1 MENKRI
7 VIVGTSGSGKT
18 TLARRL
24 AAKHGIPHIELDVLY
39 WQPGWV
45 ETPMPEFIGKIEK
58 VLHENTDWVIC
69 GNYNDARKLTLPAAT
84 HIIWLDT
91 PLYLNLWR
99 VLKRS
104 VVRWLTQKESFA
116 GCPETFSHIFL
127 TKKSLLLWV
136 WNTHAERRRKYTTML
151 TTTNYPQ
158 AQIYRV
164 KNSKEYNAALQLV

>member
-1 MENKRI
+1 MKNRRI
-7 VIVGTSGSGKT
+7 VVVGTSGSGKT
-18 TLARRL
+18 TLARKL
-24 AAKHGIPHIELDVLY
+24 AAKHNIPHIELDVLY

-58 VLHENTDWVIC
+58 ALHENNEWVIC

-104 VVRWLTQKESFA
+104 LVRWLTKEESFA

-164 KNSKEYNAALQLV
+164 SNSVQMKEVLSKV

>member
-1 MENKRI
+1 MKNRRI
-7 VIVGTSGSGKT
+7 VVVGTSGSGKT
-18 TLARRL
+18 TLARKL
-24 AAKHGIPHIELDVLY
+24 AAKHNIPHIELDVLY

-58 VLHENTDWVIC
+58 ALHENNEWVIC

-104 VVRWLTQKESFA
+104 LVRWLTKEESFA

-136 WNTHAERRRKYTTML
+136 WNTHRSRREAYRQLL
-151 TTTNYPQ
+151 TKENYSSALLYR
-158 AQIYRV
+158 AQIKAQYETILINV
-164 KNSKEYNAALQLV
+164 

>member
-1 MENKRI
+1 MKNKRI
-7 VIVGTSGSGKT
+7 VVVGTSGSGKT

-24 AAKHGIPHIELDVLY
+24 AAKHNIPHIELDVLY

-58 VLHENTDWVIC
+58 ALRENPDWVIC

-104 VVRWLTQKESFA
+104 VARWLTGKESFA

-136 WNTHAERRRKYTTML
+136 WNTHAERRRKYTAML
-151 TTTNYPQ
+151 TAANYPQ
-158 AQIYRV
+158 AQIHIVR
-164 KNSKEYNAALQLV
+164 NREEYNKALLLV

>member
-1 MENKRI
+1 MKNRRI
-7 VIVGTSGSGKT
+7 VVVGTSGSGKT
-18 TLARRL
+18 TLARKL
-24 AAKHGIPHIELDVLY
+24 AAKHNIPHIELDVLY

-58 VLHENTDWVIC
+58 ALHENNEWVVC

-104 VVRWLTQKESFA
+104 LVRWLTKEESFA

-164 KNSKEYNAALQLV
+164 KNSKEYNQALMLV